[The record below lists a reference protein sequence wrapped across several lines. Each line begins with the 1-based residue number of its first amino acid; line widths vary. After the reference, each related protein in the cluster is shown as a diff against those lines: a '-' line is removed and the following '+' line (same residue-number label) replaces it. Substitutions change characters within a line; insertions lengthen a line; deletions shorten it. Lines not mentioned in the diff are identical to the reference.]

1 MICPRPVIPAGEDL
15 RIFGRLVR
23 RMNENGFGR
32 AARRVWRSS
41 GADFVLCL
49 DVISASQCL
58 RLGVPYALRFHV
70 SHSTTPPAVLERLVS
85 GALFAT
91 CVDIIEIPGAV
102 VIPHGE
108 DLSRFRY
115 VEHPEALRAVQV
127 ATLVDVE
134 MPEIF
139 IRGAAGSRIPGTIVG
154 DGPLQRAVR
163 RLCAET
169 SGRVT
174 WHPPVTRLDLPGLL
188 GGFQIGVAT
197 CSRIGRRVFQMKVT
211 EYQASGIYPLVSP
224 WSHLAVDEPGL
235 TRTFTTARELSEVI
249 DETVARWPETLEARR
264 ANRDYAI
271 ERYDVRRARE
281 IFADILESVFGSRA
295 AGTKGRNG
303 GGCVHQA

>member
-1 MICPRPVIPAGEDL
+1 MICPRPVIPAGENL
-15 RIFGRLVR
+15 RLLGRAVR
-23 RMNENGFGR
+23 RINENGFGR
-32 AARRVWRSS
+32 AAQRAWRSF

-49 DVISASQCL
+49 DVISATQCR

-70 SHSTTPPAVLERLVS
+70 SHSTTPQPVLERLVK
-85 GALFAT
+85 GAIFAT
-91 CVDIIEIPGAV
+91 CVDSVEIPGAV

-139 IRGAAGSRIPGTIVG
+139 IRGVAGSRIPGTIVG
-154 DGPLQRAVR
+154 DGPLLPAVR
-163 RLCAET
+163 RMCAET
-169 SGRVT
+169 SGRVS
-174 WHPPVTRLDLPGLL
+174 WHPPVLRLELPELL

-197 CSRIGRRVFQMKVT
+197 CARIGRRVFQMKVT

-224 WSHLAVDEPGL
+224 WSHLAVDEPSL
-235 TRTFTTARELSEVI
+235 TKTFTTARELSEAV
-249 DETVARWPETLEARR
+249 DDTVARWPETLEARR
-264 ANRDYAI
+264 ANRDYAF

-281 IFADILESVFGSRA
+281 IFADILEKAFGSRA
-295 AGTKGRNG
+295 GGTACRS
-303 GGCVHQA
+303 GGCGVR